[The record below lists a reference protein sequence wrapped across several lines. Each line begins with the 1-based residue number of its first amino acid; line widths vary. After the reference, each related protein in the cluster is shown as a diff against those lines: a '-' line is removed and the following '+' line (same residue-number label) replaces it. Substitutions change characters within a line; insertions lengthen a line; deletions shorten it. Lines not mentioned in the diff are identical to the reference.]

1 MRALITGGA
10 GFIGAHLA
18 RRLLAD
24 GFKVDLLDD
33 FSRGRRDEDLS
44 ALIEQ
49 SHVSCIKRDLSQ
61 PGSLPAATGPST
73 AMIIAPPG
81 PCRRRERSSRL

>member
-33 FSRGRRDEDLS
+33 FSRGRRDEDPGASSQTMSSWRPSPSMS
-44 ALIEQ
+44 AAL
-49 SHVSCIKRDLSQ
+49 
-61 PGSLPAATGPST
+61 GSGP
-73 AMIIAPPG
+73 
-81 PCRRRERSSRL
+81 